1 MKKIIL
7 TTALL
12 LLFSVSAMA
21 QVPSKP
27 FNIYGNLGVSL
38 PQSPDGFKDFY
49 KMGFHGNVGLGI
61 STAPFMQL
69 VGKLGYHYFGPDK
82 DEMGDAD
89 LDGGT
94 FTAITYGVD
103 LRASLGVPTAPI
115 KPFGFAGI
123 GMASMKVGDITSS
136 ILDTSPEI
144 SETKFYF
151 NFGGG
156 IEFKSGPLMSFF
168 IQASY
173 IGISVDDISSERIVM
188 IPISLGIKF

>member
-7 TTALL
+7 TAAVL
-12 LLFSVSAMA
+12 LLFTVSAMA

-27 FNIYGNLGVSL
+27 FNLYGNIGVSL
-38 PQSPDGFKDFY
+38 PQSPDLFKDGY
-49 KMGFHGNVGLGI
+49 NMGFHGNLGI
-61 STAPFMQL
+61 GVAFYPTMQL
-69 VGKLGYHYFGPDK
+69 VGKVGIHRFGADK
-82 DEMGDAD
+82 DKMGDSD
-89 LDGGT
+89 LDGGS

-103 LRASLGVPTAPI
+103 LRASLGLPAAPN

-123 GMASMKVGDITSS
+123 GMASLKVGEVTSS
-136 ILDTSPEI
+136 VIDNEPSI

-156 IEFKSGPLMSFF
+156 LEFKSGPAMTFF
-168 IQASY
+168 VQASY
-173 IGISVDDISSERIVM
+173 TGISVDDSFPERIVM

>member
-12 LLFSVSAMA
+12 LVFSVSAMA

-27 FNIYGNLGVSL
+27 FSIYINGGVSL
-38 PQSPDGFKDFY
+38 PQSPDGFKDAY
-49 KMGFHGNVGLGI
+49 KMGFHGNAGLGF
-61 STAPFMQL
+61 SVMPTMQL

-82 DEMGDAD
+82 SEMGDTD

-94 FTAITYGVD
+94 FTVITYGVD
-103 LRASLGVPTAPI
+103 LRISLGAPLVPI
-115 KPFGFAGI
+115 KPFGFGGI

-136 ILDTSPEI
+136 VLDTSPEI
-144 SETKFYF
+144 SETKYYF

-156 IEFKSGPLMSFF
+156 IEFKSGPLMSF

-173 IGISVDDISSERIVM
+173 TGISVDDISTERIVM